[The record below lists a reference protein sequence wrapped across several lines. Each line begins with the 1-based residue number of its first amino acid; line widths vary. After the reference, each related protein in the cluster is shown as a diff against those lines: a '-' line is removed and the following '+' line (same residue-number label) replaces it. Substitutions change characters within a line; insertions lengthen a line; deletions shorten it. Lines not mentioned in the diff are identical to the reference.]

1 MGFWLSKMLPQLL
14 YPLGLSL
21 LLQWIALLN
30 RQRRWAPGLSASGLL
45 LLTVPSLPLVSDAL
59 LRPLEQEATSL
70 TPKVIPSADV
80 VLVLGGGIRPA
91 GPHGLGVEIGDAGD
105 RLLTGVRL
113 LRQQKARQLITS
125 GGQVSFRRDD
135 PTPTEA
141 HLARE
146 LALELDV
153 PANAI
158 IINGASK
165 STAQEAAALQTMAL
179 KRGWKRLL
187 LVTSAFHMPRAF
199 ASFRQLP
206 GIAVI
211 PVASDYRL
219 KPGGKATIKS
229 IVLGLVPSAK
239 ALEQSTMVIK
249 EHLGM
254 MVYRF
259 RNQA

>member
-1 MGFWLSKMLPQLL
+1 MGFWLSKLLPQLL

-91 GPHGLGVEIGDAGD
+91 GPHGLGVEVGDAGD

-125 GGQVSFRRDD
+125 GGQVSFGRDD
-135 PTPTEA
+135 QTPTEA
-141 HLARE
+141 HLAKE

-153 PANAI
+153 PASAI
-158 IINGASK
+158 IINEASK
-165 STAQEAAALQTMAL
+165 TTAQEAAAIKTMAL

-187 LVTSAFHMPRAF
+187 LVTSAFHMPRAL
-199 ASFRQLP
+199 ASFRKLP

-219 KPGGKATIKS
+219 KPGGKATIGS
-229 IVLGLVPSAK
+229 IVLSLVPSAK

>member
-1 MGFWLSKMLPQLL
+1 MGFWLSKLLPQLL

-21 LLQWIALLN
+21 LLQLIALLN
-30 RQRRWAPGLSASGLL
+30 HQRRWARGLSVSGLL
-45 LLTVPSLPLVSDAL
+45 LLTIPSLPLVSDAL
-59 LRPLEQEATSL
+59 LRPLEQEAASL
-70 TPKVIPSADV
+70 TPQAIPSADA

-91 GPHGLGVEIGDAGD
+91 GPHGLGVEVGDAGD

-113 LRQQKARQLITS
+113 LRQNKARQLITS
-125 GGQVSFRRDD
+125 GGQVSFKRDD
-135 PTPTEA
+135 TTPAEA

-146 LALELDV
+146 LALELGI
-153 PANAI
+153 PSQAI
-158 IINGASK
+158 IINSASQT
-165 STAQEAAALQTMAL
+165 TAQEASAIKMLALE
-179 KRGWKRLL
+179 RGWERLL

-199 ASFRQLP
+199 ASFHHLS
-206 GIAVI
+206 GITVI

-219 KPGGKATIKS
+219 KPGGKATISS
-229 IVLGLVPSAK
+229 IVLGLVPSAQ